1 MVIPFSYGKGDSR
14 MQSMKLAAVG
24 LIALLLSSPV
34 LAFRS
39 TDVESFTD
47 PDYQGYQPRKVMIVV
62 ESENQEMRSEI
73 EERLTKALEKKGV
86 AVVTNRRVFPPTRQY
101 SAEEKLKVFEA
112 QGIDSALIVTVG
124 ASASSVMQV
133 ATQTYGTMQVNS
145 SGNSAYGSGNATSY
159 GIYSAKSKAQFSAV
173 LLDII
178 QNRAAWYADVLV
190 CGISSDGDQS
200 IWEYE
205 STEMRS
211 QPLLCGD
218 ITSRQCRR
226 KNCG

>member
-1 MVIPFSYGKGDSR
+1 
-14 MQSMKLAAVG
+14 MQLMKLAAVG

-73 EERLTKALEKKGV
+73 EERLTKELEKKGV

-190 CGISSDGDQS
+190 KASGTLFVSEKGDAKGLVNGVMDSLEEDGH
-200 IWEYE
+200 
-205 STEMRS
+205 
-211 QPLLCGD
+211 LA
-218 ITSRQCRR
+218 
-226 KNCG
+226 K